1 MNRLDSKPKLGS
13 IAKDLAEKFRVRLAT
28 NYRGLLVNPRSER
41 RVMSLGNVLAT
52 PQFRIWGIPIIF
64 VLVGAYAKRLGR
76 RDGDSSPWWDNWAVA
91 TSTLLMTVGTIVADI
106 QRQGAKSNE
115 LVAWLVG
122 VLFLVFVSV
131 EHERFRS
138 WRVDNRGAVIR
149 KPIVGV
155 LIPNLVSVVIFM
167 AYQAAKVGP

>member
-1 MNRLDSKPKLGS
+1 MRLSS
-13 IAKDLAEKFRVRLAT
+13 
-28 NYRGLLVNPRSER
+28 
-41 RVMSLGNVLAT
+41 VLAT
-52 PQFRIWGIPIIF
+52 PQFRIWCIPIIF

-76 RDGDSSPWWDNWAVA
+76 RDGDNSPWWENWAVA

-106 QRQGAKSNE
+106 QRQTANSRE

-122 VLFLVFVSV
+122 VLLFVFVSV

-138 WRVDNRGAVIR
+138 WRLDGSGVAIR

-155 LIPNLVSVVIFM
+155 LIPDMVSVVIFV
-167 AYQAAKVGP
+167 AYQASKVGP